1 MEETSQSMLAWQI
14 VYAVGSWSFLAQYAL
29 AMNQEREEVTA
40 AADELRLGSPAVLS
54 LCGQTSHAMDKKPN
68 EL

>member
-29 AMNQEREEVTA
+29 AMN
-40 AADELRLGSPAVLS
+40 
-54 LCGQTSHAMDKKPN
+54 
-68 EL
+68 